1 MKKTSKFILTFMVI
15 GSTLYGCDDNKVVLY
30 HDIDNTNYTINNGI
44 RPNYY
49 NAKIPG
55 LNAQVIDYTLP
66 NEYQNKSQLFPD
78 SSLVISWDAAGFKNA
93 NAFLKY
99 FKQIQLLIRD
109 GNKEEIANHIN
120 FPLKNLSNKKEFLE
134 NYDKIF
140 DEVFKYE
147 VLNQDPNFMFRNNF
161 GALAGHDGQ
170 LWFKPKGGSYTVIAM
185 NF

>member
-1 MKKTSKFILTFMVI
+1 MKKKGKFILSMLTL
-15 GSTLYGCDDNKVVLY
+15 GSSLYGCDDNKVILY
-30 HDIDNTNYTINNGI
+30 HDNDTTNYTINIGN
-44 RPNYY
+44 RPNDY

-55 LNAQVIDYTLP
+55 LNAQVVDYTLP
-66 NEYQNKSQLFPD
+66 NEYQHKSQSFPD
-78 SSLVISWDAAGFKNA
+78 ATLVMSWDAAGFKNA

-109 GNKEEIANHIN
+109 GNKEEIVEHIS
-120 FPLKNLSNKKEFLE
+120 FPLKNLASKKEFLE

-140 DEVFKYE
+140 DEAFRYE
-147 VLNQDPNFMFRNNF
+147 VLNQDPSFMFRNNF

-170 LWFKPKGGSYTVIAM
+170 IWFKPKGGSFKIIAM

>member
-1 MKKTSKFILTFMVI
+1 MKKTGKFILSMMVI
-15 GSTLYGCDDNKVVLY
+15 GSALYGCDDNKVTLY
-30 HDIDNTNYTINNGI
+30 HDNDTTNYTINNGI
-44 RPNYY
+44 KPSDY

-66 NEYQNKSQLFPD
+66 NEYQHKSQLFPD
-78 SSLVISWDAAGFKNA
+78 TTLVMSWDAAGFKNA

-99 FKQIQLLIRD
+99 FKQIQLLIRAD
-109 GNKEEIANHIN
+109 KKEELAKHIS
-120 FPLKNLSNKKEFLE
+120 FPLKNLATKKEFLD

-140 DEVFKYE
+140 DEAFKYE

-161 GALAGHDGQ
+161 GALAGQDGQ
-170 LWFKPKGGSYTVIAM
+170 MWFKPKGGSYTVVAM